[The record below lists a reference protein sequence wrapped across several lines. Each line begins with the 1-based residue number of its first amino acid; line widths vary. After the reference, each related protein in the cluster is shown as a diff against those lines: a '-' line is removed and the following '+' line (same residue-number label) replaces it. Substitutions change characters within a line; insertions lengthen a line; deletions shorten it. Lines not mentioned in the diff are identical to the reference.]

1 MRYMETA
8 RLWMVAVMVA
18 GIIGPTVASDQAWG
32 ADLPEVQQVQ
42 NEAAKGASGPSI
54 LFIGYRHGTTT
65 GGATQRH
72 FLRDLVQKHGFR
84 VAYREQEFAYVN
96 RPGNVDPAEF
106 ENYDVLVYL
115 DPAWMPAEEG
125 CLSETFAKQWAAAV
139 EFVEKGGGLLFM
151 PSVGESYRFSA
162 QRCFEGL
169 GLDLLAGIPV
179 DAEGVA
185 ATVMEIRWSYTDRFD
200 RQHPVMEDIRGLWVP
215 AYRPEDREVWNAN
228 SVPFRVSGDWQV
240 LARYG
245 ASVQV
250 KPFEFH
256 GPGRQLPTPTDAD
269 REAAPLLAVREFGQ
283 GRMGFFGVHS
293 AYHIVGG
300 RAPAYEDIFFNKGL
314 KGHPSDGERL
324 IVNLLNWLAEKALK
338 SPDLGGAP
346 TEPDAIARPE
356 FKAVPPFEKP
366 QDFAAQRPGFRGVI
380 GALSPR
386 SGGQSSVADYAA
398 KARELGFDFLV
409 VLDDLEKVNGEL
421 YQQLNAEAK
430 AATTDD
436 FVCIPGLRFRDE
448 VGNRFVAF
456 RHGLSFPTK
465 VMLRENKRFTTL
477 IREGERSSGTAG
489 LGIAKW
495 YQANE
500 GRMAICFYRDSRDRE
515 SDDPYEYG
523 VPPWD
528 IRPYRSFHSVFTY
541 DADGRLM
548 DDMVEEHKVV
558 VDDGQ
563 HPHPVAITFLKRAE
577 DLQMVADGRL
587 PHTVWWADEL
597 ARLARRTDDAE
608 PTHSAYL
615 ANTYATEGP
624 RITRWQ
630 FDSRDLVSN
639 GEYWDWTQYYQRW
652 AMGVES
658 DVGLDTVEVW
668 DGKDLIRR
676 YHPNGARRFDRVLV
690 VNKHQLTMPFLIAT
704 DLNGKR
710 AVTAG
715 LRWRSHNFYVSWCG
729 DRVNTLCYSALP
741 SPESP
746 WGSTAG
752 TYPLPV
758 QPKGP
763 IWDNLRLDVNLD
775 VLRFPGFDGQAI
787 GGAWIRPG
795 ISVNSAEGQP
805 RDGRLYRH
813 ITWPMASQEAVVQE
827 SILEHQLL
835 PEQTGPHAWSTCGP
849 IKPTDVSNGKLR
861 YTTFPHY
868 GHRPAPVLVEAQL
881 TFKQDV
887 RTDPKSHP
895 FYVAGISG
903 PSAYA
908 GYRTVAVQRTGE
920 RDRSYSMFYD
930 HRDRQYV
937 DGPLPH
943 GAYAW
948 YFPSMFGPYGII
960 SLTDGMHYRLANRE
974 GHKGVSIWFGEPG
987 RSFKKGEAVRWKYLA
1002 VTSGF
1007 DDFSGID
1014 TPERII
1020 DLMGLDGSP
1029 GYRVQAVSGSVADSQ
1044 YILTLKASEDG
1055 EGFRGTI
1062 KPSDEVRRDGLPA
1075 ALPLV
1080 VQGLNDRW
1088 TAVLW
1093 DEAKKSMRPLPV
1105 AEGKAYAHYPDLR
1118 EDLSIFIGHPFVCDD
1133 PEIVLT
1139 VVQTGPSSLYVY
1151 VHNPTDA
1158 TRKVTV
1164 RRAADFDAMPDLKRA
1179 EASWTWRLAPGDERH
1194 VDLGPKT
1201 PWTPEIKA
1209 RRNARSTHRSQ

>member
-338 SPDLGGAP
+338 NPDLGGAP

-587 PHTVWWADEL
+587 PHTVWWANEL

-741 SPESP
+741 CPRRS
-746 WGSTAG
+746 
-752 TYPLPV
+752 
-758 QPKGP
+758 
-763 IWDNLRLDVNLD
+763 RH
-775 VLRFPGFDGQAI
+775 
-787 GGAWIRPG
+787 GAR
-795 ISVNSAEGQP
+795 
-805 RDGRLYRH
+805 
-813 ITWPMASQEAVVQE
+813 
-827 SILEHQLL
+827 
-835 PEQTGPHAWSTCGP
+835 
-849 IKPTDVSNGKLR
+849 
-861 YTTFPHY
+861 
-868 GHRPAPVLVEAQL
+868 RPALIL
-881 TFKQDV
+881 CRFSL
-887 RTDPKSHP
+887 R
-895 FYVAGISG
+895 G
-903 PSAYA
+903 
-908 GYRTVAVQRTGE
+908 R
-920 RDRSYSMFYD
+920 
-930 HRDRQYV
+930 
-937 DGPLPH
+937 
-943 GAYAW
+943 
-948 YFPSMFGPYGII
+948 FG
-960 SLTDGMHYRLANRE
+960 T
-974 GHKGVSIWFGEPG
+974 
-987 RSFKKGEAVRWKYLA
+987 
-1002 VTSGF
+1002 TSG
-1007 DDFSGID
+1007 SMS
-1014 TPERII
+1014 T
-1020 DLMGLDGSP
+1020 LMSFGS
-1029 GYRVQAVSGSVADSQ
+1029 R
-1044 YILTLKASEDG
+1044 AS
-1055 EGFRGTI
+1055 
-1062 KPSDEVRRDGLPA
+1062 
-1075 ALPLV
+1075 
-1080 VQGLNDRW
+1080 
-1088 TAVLW
+1088 
-1093 DEAKKSMRPLPV
+1093 
-1105 AEGKAYAHYPDLR
+1105 
-1118 EDLSIFIGHPFVCDD
+1118 
-1133 PEIVLT
+1133 
-1139 VVQTGPSSLYVY
+1139 
-1151 VHNPTDA
+1151 
-1158 TRKVTV
+1158 TV
-1164 RRAADFDAMPDLKRA
+1164 RRSAARGSGRA
-1179 EASWTWRLAPGDERH
+1179 SALIRRRGSRVTAASTATSPG
-1194 VDLGPKT
+1194 
-1201 PWTPEIKA
+1201 PWPA
-1209 RRNARSTHRSQ
+1209 RRRSSRNRSSSTSCSRSRRARTPGPPAGPLSRRTCRTGSCDTRRSLITAIGPRRCWSRRSSPSSRTCERTRSHIRSMSPASAALRLMPVTARWRSSAPASAIARTPCSMTTGIGSM